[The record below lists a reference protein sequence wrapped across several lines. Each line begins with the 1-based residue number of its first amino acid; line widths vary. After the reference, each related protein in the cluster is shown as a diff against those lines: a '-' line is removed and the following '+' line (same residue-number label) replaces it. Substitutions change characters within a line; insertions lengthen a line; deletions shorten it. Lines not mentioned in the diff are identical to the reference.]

1 MAYGFFSN
9 LRDDSKLSSISPIHP
24 RVLEFILVAS
34 FIITTLLLI
43 IPFEYIDG
51 NPVPTIFFKGLPT
64 TFQAFVVCLVFSFS
78 GSLSALL
85 IHDTSLLAKFCEYT
99 SMASMTSALSL
110 LLCTMFGQLWMSQF
124 V

>member
-1 MAYGFFSN
+1 MAYVF
-9 LRDDSKLSSISPIHP
+9 LADRRDDSKLSSIPPIRT

-34 FIITTLLLI
+34 FTITTLLLI

-51 NPVPTIFFKGLPT
+51 NPVPTVFFKGLPT

-85 IHDTSLLAKFCEYT
+85 IHDTSFLVKFCEYS

-110 LLCTMFGQLWMSQF
+110 LLCTMLGQLWMSQS

>member
-9 LRDDSKLSSISPIHP
+9 RRDDSKLSSIPPIHT

-34 FIITTLLLI
+34 FTITTLLLI

-51 NPVPTIFFKGLPT
+51 NPVPTVFFKGLPT

-85 IHDTSLLAKFCEYT
+85 IHDTSLLAKFSSTDACNEL
-99 SMASMTSALSL
+99 MA
-110 LLCTMFGQLWMSQF
+110 
-124 V
+124 